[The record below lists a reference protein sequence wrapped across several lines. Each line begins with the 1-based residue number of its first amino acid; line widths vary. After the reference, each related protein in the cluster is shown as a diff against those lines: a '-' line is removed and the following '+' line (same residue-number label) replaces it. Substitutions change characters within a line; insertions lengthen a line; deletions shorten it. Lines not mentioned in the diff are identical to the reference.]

1 MLECGYEIDF
11 SEIDYNEILKASK
24 KAVLDDT
31 YQIELLKKSCKKYS
45 DKF

>member
-24 KAVLDDT
+24 EAVLDDA
-31 YQIELLKKSCKKYS
+31 YQIELLKKSCKKI
-45 DKF
+45 